1 MAGAAAVVFAVFAV
15 GAGAGAAATPVV
27 VGPSI
32 CHGVENWTV
41 SFEDEFQGAS
51 LNLSRWTVRDNMT
64 HGSTEK
70 QLYVAHGVS
79 VSGTGELLLT
89 TRRERAKSAAG
100 KLYNFT
106 SGWVESRGKAF
117 QAGGRFEVRA
127 KLPPAAAGRA
137 GKWPTAW
144 PAHWLMPEPSTSRPP
159 NVCWPVGGEIDIMEA
174 YRPANANAGDGD
186 GKNEEEDVVMT
197 YHWAD
202 ACGHDLWTGQQ
213 GRFARPGADWSDAF
227 HTYAVE
233 WLPGEKITWFVDALP
248 RYEVRKGTPE
258 GLTVPEDP
266 FYMILN
272 TALQSW
278 ADAGLDTGFPMTHA
292 IDRVTWCVPEEGVG
306 VEGAGREAD

>member
-70 QLYVAHGVS
+70 QLYVAQGVS

-127 KLPPAAAGRA
+127 KLPPAESGRRRGRRTGSCRSRRRRARPTCAGPSA
-137 GKWPTAW
+137 GK
-144 PAHWLMPEPSTSRPP
+144 
-159 NVCWPVGGEIDIMEA
+159 
-174 YRPANANAGDGD
+174 
-186 GKNEEEDVVMT
+186 
-197 YHWAD
+197 
-202 ACGHDLWTGQQ
+202 
-213 GRFARPGADWSDAF
+213 
-227 HTYAVE
+227 
-233 WLPGEKITWFVDALP
+233 
-248 RYEVRKGTPE
+248 
-258 GLTVPEDP
+258 
-266 FYMILN
+266 
-272 TALQSW
+272 
-278 ADAGLDTGFPMTHA
+278 
-292 IDRVTWCVPEEGVG
+292 
-306 VEGAGREAD
+306 